1 MYFDMNDNVS
11 IHYFVFSKRKNI
23 KSLYFENIR
32 WTDITFC
39 LEERMHYLINGE
51 HIYVEPGDAIII
63 PSGTT
68 YERFLNPN
76 PAYYASINIIL
87 NKEWDYPICG
97 VLKDCVNSEIIEL
110 LERLKKDFFM
120 LSARSNE
127 KFLSTL
133 IYICNLLE
141 EKTIDHESYRIRLI
155 KQYISKNISRK
166 ISLDKIASVV
176 HIAPQYVCNLFKKET
191 GMTLTEYINRE
202 RISIAKRMLPAEGV
216 LLSQIA
222 EECGFKD
229 YNHFSHTFKKIVGIP
244 PAEYRQSFYDQS
256 THNRL

>member
-1 MYFDMNDNVS
+1 MYFDTNDNAS

-23 KSLYFENIR
+23 FALYHENVR

-68 YERFLNPN
+68 YERFFNPN
-76 PAYYASINIIL
+76 PAYYASINIL
-87 NKEWDYPICG
+87 LDKEWDYPIHG
-97 VLKDCVNSEIIEL
+97 VLKGCVNSEIIEL
-110 LERLKKDFFM
+110 LGKLKNDYFTP
-120 LSARSNE
+120 SARSNE
-127 KFLSTL
+127 KCLSTL
-133 IYICNLLE
+133 LYICNLLE

-155 KQYISKNISRK
+155 KQYISKNISK
-166 ISLDKIASVV
+166 TITLDKIAGVV

-202 RISIAKRMLPAEGV
+202 RISIAKRMFPVEGV
-216 LLSQIA
+216 PLYQISK
-222 EECGFKD
+222 ECGFKD
-229 YNHFSHTFKKIVGIP
+229 YNHFSHTFKKIVGVS
-244 PAEYRQSFYDQS
+244 PAEYKRAKQSSNTQ
-256 THNRL
+256 